1 MIKRGWNWV
10 RRDRTA
16 HNTMWLWLGQVV
28 GLLIPLVTFPWL
40 TRALGTEGYG
50 SFAFSLAFV
59 QYFAI
64 LVDYGFQFSAT
75 RRVAELRSK
84 PEELER
90 FFWQVQGARLLLVLL
105 SLSVIGLLTAT
116 VPQLRENWKIIWAA
130 TPLLLANVIFPS
142 WLFAGLERLGV
153 VTVLTISGR
162 LLTILPLFVFV
173 HDPDDAWRAALISS
187 ANGVLAGLAA
197 AFLVRRVGLIGNFHR
212 PSFGEQLRALREG
225 WHLFVSQASISFY
238 SVTNTV
244 LLGFVSTERQVGL
257 FTAADRVK
265 QMSLLP
271 IDSVANAFYP
281 RISRMIAE
289 NDPGTSRMLRNLAV
303 IGCGGMTLVSAVLFF
318 GAPLIVRL
326 LMGPEFGDA
335 VLPLR
340 ILSVLPILVA
350 MNTIIGRLILL
361 PLGRDRSFSRII
373 FAGGLLNLM
382 LLAILAPRFGAAG
395 VACSLVATELFV
407 TLTMIFSL
415 RKLRKLLPA
424 QAIA

>member
-1 MIKRGWNWV
+1 
-10 RRDRTA
+10 
-16 HNTMWLWLGQVV
+16 
-28 GLLIPLVTFPWL
+28 
-40 TRALGTEGYG
+40 
-50 SFAFSLAFV
+50 
-59 QYFAI
+59 
-64 LVDYGFQFSAT
+64 
-75 RRVAELRSK
+75 
-84 PEELER
+84 
-90 FFWQVQGARLLLVLL
+90 
-105 SLSVIGLLTAT
+105 
-116 VPQLRENWKIIWAA
+116 
-130 TPLLLANVIFPS
+130 
-142 WLFAGLERLGV
+142 
-153 VTVLTISGR
+153 
-162 LLTILPLFVFV
+162 
-173 HDPDDAWRAALISS
+173 
-187 ANGVLAGLAA
+187 
-197 AFLVRRVGLIGNFHR
+197 
-212 PSFGEQLRALREG
+212 
-225 WHLFVSQASISFY
+225 
-238 SVTNTV
+238 
-244 LLGFVSTERQVGL
+244 
-257 FTAADRVK
+257 
-265 QMSLLP
+265 
-271 IDSVANAFYP
+271 
-281 RISRMIAE
+281 
-289 NDPGTSRMLRNLAV
+289 MLRNLAV